1 MELRHLRYF
10 VAVAEDLSF
19 TRAAERLHIS
29 QPPLSR
35 RVQDLE
41 TEIGA
46 TLFDRSG
53 PKLELTPA
61 GREFLRR
68 AGPILEQ
75 VDQATE
81 GARAL
86 AHGLAGTVR
95 VGYMAAALYT
105 AAALEMFRRFQ
116 HDYPLVRVSFELM
129 PHAQQFESLQDG
141 RIDLGLVYEGVVP
154 PGPLERELLA
164 REPLEF
170 IFPKGHALV
179 QQPRLRLADMANEP
193 FIMPIRSHTPGFSER
208 LYAAW
213 SEYGFCPRVVMESD
227 SFPTTVML
235 VATGAGIAFAG
246 RQPALR
252 FAGEVDIRAAEDF
265 QFGWG
270 AELIWMGGRESP
282 PLARL
287 LEYLRQP

>member
-29 QPPLSR
+29 QSPLSR

-41 TEIGA
+41 ADIGVM
-46 TLFDRSG
+46 LFDRNG
-53 PKLELTPA
+53 PRLELTPA
-61 GREFLRR
+61 GQEFLRR
-68 AGPILEQ
+68 ALVILEQ

-86 AHGLAGTVR
+86 AGGLAGTVR

-105 AAALEMFRRFQ
+105 AAALEMFSRFQ
-116 HDYPLVRVSFELM
+116 RDHPRVRISFELT
-129 PHAQQFESLQDG
+129 PHAQQFEALQDG
-141 RIDLGLVYEGVVP
+141 RIDLGLVYEGMVP
-154 PGPLERELLA
+154 PGPLARELLA

-179 QQPRLRLADMANEP
+179 QKPRLCLADMATEA

-235 VATGAGIAFAG
+235 VAAGAGIAFAG

-265 QFGWG
+265 DFDWG
-270 AELIWMGGRESP
+270 AELVWFPERESP
-282 PLARL
+282 ALSRL
-287 LEYLRQP
+287 LAYLRH